1 MKLLRVN
8 NKLARCGSSL
18 ATDTNP
24 GGCCGGGGGGTA
36 PLCPCFDYVG
46 DGAGTLCSIPADG
59 SFSLTMDS
67 TITAQERHETDGIVT
82 YQCPEQTWV
91 ISESWIPPVGDGC
104 VGQRVWTRNAP
115 DSVGTIPW
123 TMVANWDYRG
133 LIAGQSSASQWW
145 KNRSGTTG
153 YGILRFDATILTHR
167 SSTAFYGHE
176 IVGHTPIQ
184 RILSG
189 AVAPIGFL
197 NVWGVEAPS
206 SLLRTGTTD
215 AYSIRTT
222 TGTIDRVVSGC
233 SLSIRVQT
241 FWEVEIQTT
250 DSGSGAVLF
259 RRYTKGQTD
268 TTLTARAK
276 QCDDTGTPIG
286 GGGGEGTG
294 NRSPGPMDIIES
306 L

>member
-1 MKLLRVN
+1 
-8 NKLARCGSSL
+8 
-18 ATDTNP
+18 
-24 GGCCGGGGGGTA
+24 
-36 PLCPCFDYVG
+36 
-46 DGAGTLCSIPADG
+46 
-59 SFSLTMDS
+59 
-67 TITAQERHETDGIVT
+67 
-82 YQCPEQTWV
+82 
-91 ISESWIPPVGDGC
+91 
-104 VGQRVWTRNAP
+104 
-115 DSVGTIPW
+115 
-123 TMVANWDYRG
+123 MVANWDYRG

-153 YGILRFDATILTHR
+153 YGTLRFDATILTHR
-167 SSTAFYGHE
+167 ASTAFYGHE

-184 RILSG
+184 RLLSG

-197 NVWGVEAPS
+197 NVWGVELPS
-206 SLLRTGTTD
+206 SLLRAGTTD

-222 TGTIDRVVSGC
+222 TGTIDRIVSGC